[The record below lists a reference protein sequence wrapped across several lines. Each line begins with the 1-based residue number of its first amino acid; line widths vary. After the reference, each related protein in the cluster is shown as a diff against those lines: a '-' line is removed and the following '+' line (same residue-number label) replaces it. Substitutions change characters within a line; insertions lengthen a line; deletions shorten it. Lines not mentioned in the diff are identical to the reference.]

1 MVPRSASYVVWAACL
16 LTCLLSAGVR
26 ADESFSWGISDATV
40 RFAGH
45 DWFVKD
51 STTVP
56 LQPGPCF
63 WNPANVR
70 SDGTGLRLS
79 VDKAPSGAWMS
90 SEVMIDTSFGYGRYE
105 LEVHGALGSHDP
117 NIIFGA
123 FIWDETNGAHYNGE
137 IDIIEASRFGDPFN
151 PFNAQQVIAPWNMD
165 GRINRFALPEDTPYA
180 VLSVD
185 WTASDIVFR
194 VENPD
199 TGFATSWSPADKS
212 IIPRPTGFERL
223 HLNAWQNFGSGP
235 WYGAPVSF
243 TVTSFTFSP
252 STGASVVVPPK
263 NVSVPLP
270 APSEGPLNVSAPIPA
285 PFATL
290 AVNLTA
296 ATPNITGPTA
306 PNLTGTTEPLAFPPA
321 PAHAPTTSAPTWAP
335 GPSPSPA
342 SPNSLPPPAPRPPI
356 VQSLTTLVGS
366 ASRISGAL
374 SAIGILTALM
384 SLL

>member
-1 MVPRSASYVVWAACL
+1 M
-16 LTCLLSAGVR
+16 R

-151 PFNAQQVIAPWNMD
+151 PFNAQQASHLEH
-165 GRINRFALPEDTPYA
+165 GRPHQQVRPAGRHSLRRPFGRLDRIRHRLPGREPRHRLRYIL
-180 VLSVD
+180 VL
-185 WTASDIVFR
+185 
-194 VENPD
+194 
-199 TGFATSWSPADKS
+199 ADKS
-212 IIPRPTGFERL
+212 IIPRPTGFKGSISTHGRTS
-223 HLNAWQNFGSGP
+223 GSGP

-252 STGASVVVPPK
+252 STGTSVVVPPK
-263 NVSVPLP
+263 NASVPLP

-296 ATPNITGPTA
+296 ATPKITGPTA
-306 PNLTGTTEPLAFPPA
+306 PNLTGTTEPLALPPA

-342 SPNSLPPPAPRPPI
+342 SPNSMPPPDAAAAHGPEPDDPGGLRRTGYQEPCPPS
-356 VQSLTTLVGS
+356 VS
-366 ASRISGAL
+366 
-374 SAIGILTALM
+374 
-384 SLL
+384 